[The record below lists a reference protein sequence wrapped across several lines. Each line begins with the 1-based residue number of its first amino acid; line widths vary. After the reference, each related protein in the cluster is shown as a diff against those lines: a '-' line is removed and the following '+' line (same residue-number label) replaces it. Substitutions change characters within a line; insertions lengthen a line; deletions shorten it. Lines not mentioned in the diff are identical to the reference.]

1 MTYKFTYSG
10 LADALAFWHNCLVL
24 GRPVSCA
31 EHFLIQQPGRKPER
45 CIVQTDHTVY
55 LKMCPGIVPRAAVMF
70 FQKASAH
77 IFGGENKQHI

>member
-1 MTYKFTYSG
+1 MYG
-10 LADALAFWHNCLVL
+10 EGRIAD
-24 GRPVSCA
+24 
-31 EHFLIQQPGRKPER
+31 LIQIFKKQTAEEPER